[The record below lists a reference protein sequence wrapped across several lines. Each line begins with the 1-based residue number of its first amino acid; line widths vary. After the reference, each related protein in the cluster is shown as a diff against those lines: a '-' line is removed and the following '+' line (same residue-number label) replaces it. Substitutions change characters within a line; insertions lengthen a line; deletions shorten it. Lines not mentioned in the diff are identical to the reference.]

1 MIRAG
6 LMRERVTVQ
15 APSESRN
22 MTGEATLAWQD
33 VGEVWA
39 SVDGL
44 SSREVLQAM
53 QANAIA
59 SHKVRMRFF
68 PSISHEHRLL
78 WRGRN
83 LEIASVTERENRTMH
98 EILVREVQ

>member
-1 MIRAG
+1 
-6 LMRERVTVQ
+6 MRERVTIQ

-22 MTGEATLAWQD
+22 MTGEATLSWEN

-68 PSISHEHRLL
+68 PGISHEHRIS

-83 LEIASVTERENRTMH
+83 LEIASVTERENRTVH
-98 EILVREVQ
+98 EILAREVQ